1 MFASGLETAPPP
13 PPLPPLPPAGR
24 NCVPLTC
31 PLTKVDQFAAL
42 TAERTILFFR
52 GPLDLFFA
60 RWTFNFH
67 GHLRLIAGTTDEAV
81 QADCTRLQDHLNYL
95 MHRLLSAT
103 ALSGASALQ

>member
-1 MFASGLETAPPP
+1 MPF
-13 PPLPPLPPAGR
+13 
-24 NCVPLTC
+24 TC
-31 PLTKVDQFAAL
+31 PLAKIDQLAAL

-81 QADCTRLQDHLNYL
+81 QADYTRLQGCLNYL
-95 MHRLLSAT
+95 LHRLLSAT